1 MSTRTTISKSGQ
13 AAAPIGVVWSLLADA
28 RNYSSW
34 ALPRSTT
41 LEREGSPTP
50 DGVGAI
56 RRFGSWPFFSR
67 EEVVGFDP
75 PHRLSYVL
83 LSGLPVRDYR
93 ADVELR
99 EAVAS
104 TGGVATAV
112 SWTSSFEVRHQW
124 MRTPMRPL
132 LNVILKDF
140 VKRLAKEAAKRAT

>member
-1 MSTRTTISKSGQ
+1 MSERTTISKSGQ
-13 AAAPIGVVWSLLADA
+13 AEAPIGVVWSLLADA
-28 RNYSSW
+28 RNYSTW

-67 EEVVGFDP
+67 EEVVEFEP

-83 LSGLPVRDYR
+83 RSGLPVRDYR

-99 EAVAS
+99 EVVAS
-104 TGGVATAV
+104 TGGAATAV
-112 SWTSSFEVRHQW
+112 SWTSAFDVRYRW
-124 MRTPMRPL
+124 LRPPMRLL
-132 LNVILKDF
+132 LNVTLKDF
-140 VKRLAKEAAKRAT
+140 VKRLAKEAARRV